1 MPPLHFRVRFTKQSV
16 RHKLYLISMFV
27 RFSFFFC
34 CGVFRAGRI
43 TIQFLDNGQNIFV
56 SRAQYYFVLCP
67 ILRLVS
73 IHVIIIFFLQT
84 IKCS

>member
-1 MPPLHFRVRFTKQSV
+1 MKQSV

-34 CGVFRAGRI
+34 CFGLFRAGRI

-56 SRAQYYFVLCP
+56 SRAQFYFVLCP

-73 IHVIIIFFLQT
+73 IHVIIIFFFT
-84 IKCS
+84 NH